1 MERIARR
8 EVKYVG
14 YFESDPI
21 RCASDP
27 IRIFLREHSEFL
39 NRRSRADLPS
49 RRVDREKTSQPLW
62 FYLPED
68 HFRWIL

>member
-27 IRIFLREHSEFL
+27 IRIFLLAGLVHL
-39 NRRSRADLPS
+39 GGDRAGAVLV
-49 RRVDREKTSQPLW
+49 RVD
-62 FYLPED
+62 
-68 HFRWIL
+68 

>member
-39 NRRSRADLPS
+39 KSTKPRWSALTPSGSRKD
-49 RRVDREKTSQPLW
+49 
-62 FYLPED
+62 
-68 HFRWIL
+68 